1 LLLKAW
7 DGANNS
13 TQVGLD
19 YVVYRQDR
27 LSISKVMN
35 FPNPFRDRTR
45 FSFEHNQP
53 DKELRVQV
61 LIYSSDGKL
70 IKRLSGP
77 YQTSGTRNIQVEWD
91 GRDESGRKI
100 QKAVYIY
107 QIIIQSGDQRSVHAG
122 QLILL

>member
-1 LLLKAW
+1 LKAW

-19 YVVYRQDR
+19 FVVYRQDR